1 MAEPLPQAIVEEI
14 IRHASPGG
22 GAFLVG
28 GQALNFWAE
37 RYSEAAPELIGYGP
51 FASKDVDFFGS
62 RDAAA
67 KLAKALGGIVAYPSM
82 DDSTPNSAIV
92 RATVLGRPIEID
104 FLWNIAGPPADKLA
118 KQMVA
123 IDYPMRG
130 AGDGT
135 TLPIGVMHPLHCLQS
150 RAANVITLGRRD
162 DTAKRQ
168 LDAAPIVLREY
179 VSEALGS
186 EPDVHRARVAA
197 SVLKALGAYL
207 TSDPVGVRL
216 HQRSQNNPL
225 DIIRSFRDDP
235 RFDQRFREHQLK
247 AIVEDVEVRQARDR
261 NRIAGM
267 AASRG
272 FSR

>member
-1 MAEPLPQAIVEEI
+1 MAAALPQAIVEEI

-67 KLAKALGGIVAYPSM
+67 KLAKALGGTVAYPSM

-92 RATVLGRPIEID
+92 SATVLGRPIEID

-123 IDYPMRG
+123 IDYPIRG
-130 AGDGT
+130 TGEGAT
-135 TLPIGVMHPLHCLQS
+135 VPIGVMHPLHCLQS

-179 VSEALGS
+179 VAEALGTD
-186 EPDVHRARVAA
+186 PNVHRARVAS

-216 HQRSQNNPL
+216 HQNTRNNPL
-225 DIIRSFRDDP
+225 DVVRTFREDP

-247 AIVEDVEVRQARDR
+247 AIIDDVEARQARDR
-261 NRIAGM
+261 NRLAGM
-267 AASRG
+267 AARLG
-272 FSR
+272 FGR